1 MEFLGLA
8 ICVTVQLLCM
18 SATALRPTPKESTE
32 TLLFTKKLPLKD
44 FSTVSITGNRPGNMM
59 PTIGNGYVAS
69 VLYSD
74 TVYVSGLYNGK
85 AYSKRY
91 PIYPINIT
99 QHAHRAR
106 LPSTC
111 SLAFEV
117 FGIEGESAYALDIKR
132 GIFYKWFDA
141 EVGNETLKI
150 EQRFY
155 AHRQLRH
162 LIIMELTA
170 KNDLSQN
177 VTLNTS
183 NNFGE
188 YSKDIGLKQYTVDKK
203 LEMEM
208 AYGGVRYSITMLD
221 CFDEI

>member
-1 MEFLGLA
+1 MAFLGLA
-8 ICVTVQLLCM
+8 LCVTVQLFCLSTIAM
-18 SATALRPTPKESTE
+18 RPSPKKSTE
-32 TLLFTKKLPLKD
+32 TLLYTKKLPSED
-44 FSTVSITGNRPGNMM
+44 FSSVSITGNRAGNMM

-85 AYSKRY
+85 AYPKFY

-99 QHAHRAR
+99 QHTHRAR

-117 FGIEGESAYALDIKR
+117 FGIQGDSSYALDIRK

-141 EVGNETLKI
+141 VVGNETLTI

-162 LIIMELTA
+162 LIVVEITI

-177 VTLNTS
+177 VTLNVS

-203 LEMEM
+203 LGMEM
-208 AYGGVRYSITMLD
+208 AYGGVRYNNVGL
-221 CFDEI
+221 F